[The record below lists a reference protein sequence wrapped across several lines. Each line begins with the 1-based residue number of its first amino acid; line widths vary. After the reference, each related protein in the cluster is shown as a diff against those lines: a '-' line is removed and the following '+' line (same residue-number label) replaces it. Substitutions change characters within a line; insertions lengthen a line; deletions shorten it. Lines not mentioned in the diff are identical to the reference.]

1 MKILFWTLSKD
12 LDAGDTAKES
22 VVLIFEKIM
31 KKESKTVDEAIAAL
45 GIKPINEQELQ
56 GTIDHIFRTKYVNNQ
71 SKGIASLGMLMG
83 RCMSVLRGRAGGEK
97 INSILKQKLEQL
109 LSSNTDLKKT

>member
-1 MKILFWTLSKD
+1 MP
-12 LDAGDTAKES
+12 
-22 VVLIFEKIM
+22 
-31 KKESKTVDEAIAAL
+31 
-45 GIKPINEQELQ
+45 IKEQELQ
-56 GTIDHIFRTKYVNNQ
+56 GTIDHILEQNMSIIR

-83 RCMSVLRGRAGGEK
+83 RCMSVLRGRADGEK